1 MPSYK
6 DPKTGLWHAV
16 PRSRLRED
24 WTPEEDALLGTAKDV
39 DLKATLGRSVASI
52 KARRELFGVAVFRG
66 HPTQHAGH
74 AEVMAAWRAC
84 KAVPAPPSSSPGN
97 IVSLELIKAM
107 AAASAVASGR
117 YLGLLQR
124 VLGESLFG
132 DAEEEGPWPSDPYD
146 DPTTFGMLLVEP
158 GIVEFLLQLSN
169 GRSEYTS
176 DWTK

>member
-16 PRSRLRED
+16 PKSRLRED
-24 WTPEEDALLGTAKDV
+24 WIPQEDALLGAAEDA
-39 DLKATLGRSVASI
+39 DLKVALGRSVASI
-52 KARRELFGVAVFRG
+52 EARRKRFGVPVFRG

-74 AEVMAAWRAC
+74 AEVMAAWRAW
-84 KAVPAPPSSSPGN
+84 KVMPAPPSSSPGN
-97 IVSLELIKAM
+97 IVSLDQIKAI
-107 AAASAVASGR
+107 AAASAVAYGR

-124 VLGESLFG
+124 VLGGSHFG
-132 DAEEEGPWPSDPYD
+132 DAEEESPWPSDPYD

-176 DWTK
+176 DWKK